1 PFLLTVPAYDVP
13 INPPQPD
20 GSDNLD
26 DGDAR
31 MSACVRR
38 VGDIVYAVHSV
49 QVNDRS
55 AARWYKIDAVQHSV
69 IETGTIADANLDLF
83 YPSIAAND
91 DGTVIIACNGSS
103 AVTFIS
109 CYAVAG
115 ELSGGALTFGD
126 LTLLKAGLASYQIP
140 DTAGISR
147 WGDYSATMVDPSDPN
162 R

>member
-1 PFLLTVPAYDVP
+1 
-13 INPPQPD
+13 
-20 GSDNLD
+20 
-26 DGDAR
+26 
-31 MSACVRR
+31 
-38 VGDIVYAVHSV
+38 SV

-115 ELSGGALTFGD
+115 ELSGGGLTFGD
-126 LTLLKAGLASYQIP
+126 LTYLKAGLASYQMP

-162 R
+162 RFWTIQAYPASATKWATQVTELITGAPAVSVTVTGTEIEIKWPI